1 MELVRLAFAS
11 LARQE
16 PTYEVGNSKC
26 RRIMPIKHHAFPRTC
41 NADPRSILKTERKS
55 VVAPKQSIVHD
66 QEHAARY
73 PGDNL
78 LTSGKP
84 EVTPNMDR
92 TGPAKRDIVNLES
105 TVPHDDKPTYLD
117 SGKILANVR
126 GCNKA

>member
-26 RRIMPIKHHAFPRTC
+26 RRIMPIKHHAFPRRC
-41 NADPRSILKTERKS
+41 KADPRSILKTERQS

-66 QEHAARY
+66 QEPAARY

-78 LTSGKP
+78 LTSGEP
-84 EVTPNMDR
+84 EAPPTW
-92 TGPAKRDIVNLES
+92 TGQGLRNGIIVNFES
-105 TVPHDDKPTYLD
+105 TVPT
-117 SGKILANVR
+117 
-126 GCNKA
+126 